1 MTECSICSAPIEG
14 QGHDPD
20 PLGDPKKDRCCDW
33 CREHLVIPA
42 QERRKEVAR
51 WKEEVRG

>member
-1 MTECSICSAPIEG
+1 MAECCICGEPIRDEG
-14 QGHDPD
+14 KNPA
-20 PLGDPKKDRCCDW
+20 PLGDPTKDRCCDW
-33 CREHLVIPA
+33 CYEHLVVPA